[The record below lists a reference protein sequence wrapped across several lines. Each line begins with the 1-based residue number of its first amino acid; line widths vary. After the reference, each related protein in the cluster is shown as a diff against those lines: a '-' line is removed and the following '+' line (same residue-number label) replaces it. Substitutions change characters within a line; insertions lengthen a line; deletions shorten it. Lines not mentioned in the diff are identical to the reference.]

1 MKDTLEKESRKFS
14 IKKYTDMKMIYRARE
29 ENRAKEKT
37 RIFGKDFVDR
47 NKKICRIIYKN
58 KKYKLTEFIEDIDNN
73 YLGKTEIH
81 LKLLTLSKIINLSY
95 IFLVVVNCLK
105 YQ

>member
-1 MKDTLEKESRKFS
+1 MKDILGKESRKFN
-14 IKKYTDMKMIYRARE
+14 IKKITNTKMIYKARE
-29 ENRAKEKT
+29 KNRAKEKT
-37 RIFGKDFVDR
+37 GIFGKEFVHR

-81 LKLLTLSKIINLSY
+81 L
-95 IFLVVVNCLK
+95 
-105 YQ
+105 